1 MEMLN
6 VFDIGYDEISNEKS
20 NELYSLRKKTFKDR
34 LGWAVSCSND
44 MERDEYDNSD
54 ARYIL
59 GIFQGKV
66 VCSVRFIMMD
76 RPNMITHTFHHC
88 FGELELPRGHYIESS
103 RFFVQKERVQ
113 QILGSHYPI
122 SHILML
128 SMINYSRRHNLDGIY
143 TVVSSAMWSVIRRNG
158 WQIEKVRKGYLTKE
172 ECIYLLFIPV
182 EESNQFALTQ
192 KISQLLLCTPSKL
205 LSWPISLSV
214 NSRFVD

>member
-1 MEMLN
+1 MLN
-6 VFDIGYDEISNEKS
+6 VFDVGYDEISNGKS
-20 NELYSLRKKTFKDR
+20 NELYRLRKKTFRDR
-34 LGWAVSCSND
+34 LGWAVSCFND
-44 MERDEYDNSD
+44 MEYDEYDSSD

-59 GIFQGKV
+59 GVYQEKI

-76 RPNMITHTFHHC
+76 RPNMITHTFNHC

-103 RFFVQKERVQ
+103 RFFVQKERAQ

-128 SMINYSRRHNLDGIY
+128 SMINYSRYHHIDGIY
-143 TVVSSAMWSVIRRNG
+143 TVVSSAMWNVIRRNG
-158 WQIEKVRKGYLTKE
+158 WQLEKVSKGYFTKE

-182 EESNQFALTQ
+182 GENNQFALAE
-192 KISQLLLCTPSKL
+192 KISQILSCIPSKL

-214 NSRFVD
+214 NARLVDQP